1 MATTAESARAAIEF
15 GGVTPVLRVRDL
27 AVSIDYYT
35 RVLGFKI
42 NWGYPESGE
51 AFFASVS
58 RGKCCLFLSVGD
70 QGHPGS
76 WVWLDGK
83 DVDAVYEEF
92 KAAGAKIRPPPP
104 PHQLLV
110 GSGDAGRGPG
120 WQRLAHWVRPQ
131 AGRAVWR
138 LAGHVRRPLGPH
150 GRWPTGAG
158 RGQIGLDLGCYILV
172 ASLFVRQGWE
182 TAKTGSYGIA

>member
-83 DVDAVYEEF
+83 DVDAVYAEF
-92 KAAGAKIRPPPP
+92 KAAGAKIRNPPTNYSWALEMQVEDPDGNV
-104 PHQLLV
+104 LRI
-110 GSGDAGRGPG
+110 GSDNIPD
-120 WQRLAHWVRPQ
+120 Q
-131 AGRAVWR
+131 
-138 LAGHVRRPLGPH
+138 PLGSWLDMYGDRW
-150 GRWPTGAG
+150 GRTAD
-158 RGQIGLDLGCYILV
+158 GQP
-172 ASLFVRQGWE
+172 VRVE
-182 TAKTGSYGIA
+182 VK

>member
-104 PHQLLV
+104 PNDWWALEMQVEDPDGNVLRI
-110 GSGDAGRGPG
+110 GSDPRPGEPYGDWLDMYGDRWGRTADGQP
-120 WQRLAHWVRPQ
+120 VR
-131 AGRAVWR
+131 VE
-138 LAGHVRRPLGPH
+138 V
-150 GRWPTGAG
+150 
-158 RGQIGLDLGCYILV
+158 
-172 ASLFVRQGWE
+172 
-182 TAKTGSYGIA
+182 K